1 VAPWVD
7 ETKTRLL
14 AGEVHHLLTE
24 WAGLPGHD
32 AGAWA
37 AEQTYFR
44 NQAHRMAYDR
54 YRQAGYP
61 LGSGAVESANR
72 HVVGVRVKQAG
83 MHWGS
88 PRSDRRLSSAGHAP
102 LAPLGRLV
110 GQPLAPRSAGRL
122 TIAMRTRSRTPI

>member
-83 MHWGS
+83 MHGGR
-88 PRSDRRLSSAGHAP
+88 PGLTGVLALRATLRSHRWDAWWDNHSLPVP
-102 LAPLGRLV
+102 LA
-110 GQPLAPRSAGRL
+110 A
-122 TIAMRTRSRTPI
+122 